1 MEGQVFRSSATF
13 LEILKN
19 FYSPWHVHFNF
30 PGLHL
35 LVVRHVLI
43 RGSPHYFFFSLLILC
58 KHRNLCFAFF
68 NFFFFQIRYL
78 TNKIHKILLTYALK
92 VWDQFL
98 GAINS
103 VPVLKIPLYGSWFI
117 NSTGQVVDEH
127 DDSPHWILKQSLI
140 IYSM

>member
-19 FYSPWHVHFNF
+19 LYSPWHVHFNF
-30 PGLHL
+30 PRTFLWWDMWQSGVHRIIFF
-35 LVVRHVLI
+35 LVCWFYVNTETFVL
-43 RGSPHYFFFSLLILC
+43 PFLI
-58 KHRNLCFAFF
+58 
-68 NFFFFQIRYL
+68 FFFQTRYL

>member
-43 RGSPHYFFFSLLILC
+43 RGSPHYFFLVCWFYVYTETFVLPFLI
-58 KHRNLCFAFF
+58 
-68 NFFFFQIRYL
+68 FFFQIRYL